1 MKTKRVMWLVCLL
14 LLISSGMVR
23 AERPASFQDDYRLK
37 EMVILSRHNI
47 RSPLSG
53 NGSVL
58 QDLTSHTWFR
68 WTSAPSE
75 LSLRGGQLET
85 MMGQYFRQRLVAD
98 NLMTENYLPKEGE
111 VRFYANSM

>member
-1 MKTKRVMWLVCLL
+1 MFKKSIIF
-14 LLISSGMVR
+14 LITFLIALTGTVQAKFSNNYQL
-23 AERPASFQDDYRLK
+23 E

-58 QDLTSHTWFR
+58 ETITPHKWFK
-68 WTSAPSE
+68 WTSAASE

-85 MMGQYFRQRLVAD
+85 MMGQYFRQWLVD
-98 NLMTENYLPKEGE
+98 EELMTANY
-111 VRFYANSM
+111 MT